1 VFSRISGRE
10 NSGGAWTS
18 RATAGEDQ
26 QAGRSGSSPSSL
38 LVRTGGASPSH
49 LQSKPT
55 TQTIPALL
63 FLDLPRPLLGLL
75 RCRSAAA
82 AHPLLPCS
90 MYWQQGVLEAG
101 DRR

>member
-1 VFSRISGRE
+1 EHLLQAGTVFNRISGRGT
-10 NSGGAWTS
+10 SGGAWTS

-49 LQSKPT
+49 LQRKPT

-63 FLDLPRPLLGLL
+63 FSDLPRPLLARG
-75 RCRSAAA
+75 
-82 AHPLLPCS
+82 
-90 MYWQQGVLEAG
+90 AG
-101 DRR
+101 GWRPAVKEIGYCC